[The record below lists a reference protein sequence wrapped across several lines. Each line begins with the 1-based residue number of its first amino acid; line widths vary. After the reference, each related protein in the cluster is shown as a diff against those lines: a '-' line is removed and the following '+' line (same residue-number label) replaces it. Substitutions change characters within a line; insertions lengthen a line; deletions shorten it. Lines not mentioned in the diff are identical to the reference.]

1 MYMDRN
7 MDGNMDGNMD
17 RNMDGNM
24 DGNMNRNIDG
34 NMDGTN
40 IHENM
45 NTNMNIHTN
54 PDLHTNTL
62 MFLKWTPSIK
72 DSFYEKS
79 KKDQKHKVIGNNVME
94 TILQEGQ
101 EFINKHDSREKQ
113 FSQLNDREMVAQ
125 TNMNPFFSSNYL
137 EDLKVQEQ
145 FLTPQNSNFYSD
157 YKNK

>member
-1 MYMDRN
+1 MDMYIDRNMNGTDIHKNMNIDTSMDRN
-7 MDGNMDGNMD
+7 MDENMD
-17 RNMDGNM
+17 RNIGRNM
-24 DGNMNRNIDG
+24 D
-34 NMDGTN
+34 
-40 IHENM
+40 ENM
-45 NTNMNIHTN
+45 NIETN

-62 MFLKWTPSIK
+62 MFLKWTPSVK

-79 KKDQKHKVIGNNVME
+79 KKDQKHNVIGNNVME

-145 FLTPQNSNFYSD
+145 FLTPQNSNFHSD
-157 YKNK
+157 YKK

>member
-1 MYMDRN
+1 MY
-7 MDGNMDGNMD
+7 MD

-45 NTNMNIHTN
+45 NTNMNTNMNIHTN
-54 PDLHTNTL
+54 PDLHINTL
-62 MFLKWTPSIK
+62 IFLKWTPSIK

-79 KKDQKHKVIGNNVME
+79 KKIKHTVMGNNVME

-113 FSQLNDREMVAQ
+113 FLN
-125 TNMNPFFSSNYL
+125 
-137 EDLKVQEQ
+137 
-145 FLTPQNSNFYSD
+145 
-157 YKNK
+157 

>member
-1 MYMDRN
+1 M
-7 MDGNMDGNMD
+7 
-17 RNMDGNM
+17 
-24 DGNMNRNIDG
+24 NMNRNMDIDIDI
-34 NMDGTN
+34 NTN
-40 IHENM
+40 IDR
-45 NTNMNIHTN
+45 NTDI
-54 PDLHTNTL
+54 DRNTL
-62 MFLKWTPSIK
+62 MFLKWTPSVK

-79 KKDQKHKVIGNNVME
+79 KKNEKHTVIGNNVME

-113 FSQLNDREMVAQ
+113 LSEFNQREMVAQ

-145 FLTPQNSNFYSD
+145 FLTPQNSNFNSD

>member
-1 MYMDRN
+1 MYMDR
-7 MDGNMDGNMD
+7 NMDGNMD

>member
-1 MYMDRN
+1 MDMY
-7 MDGNMDGNMD
+7 MDGNMN

-79 KKDQKHKVIGNNVME
+79 KKDQKHTVIGNNVME

-145 FLTPQNSNFYSD
+145 FLTPQNSNFHSD

>member
-1 MYMDRN
+1 MDRN
-7 MDGNMDGNMD
+7 IG
-17 RNMDGNM
+17 RNMD
-24 DGNMNRNIDG
+24 
-34 NMDGTN
+34 
-40 IHENM
+40 ENM
-45 NTNMNIHTN
+45 NIETN

-62 MFLKWTPSIK
+62 MFLKWTPSVK

-79 KKDQKHKVIGNNVME
+79 KKDQKHNVIGNNVME

-145 FLTPQNSNFYSD
+145 FLTPQNSNFHSD
-157 YKNK
+157 YKK